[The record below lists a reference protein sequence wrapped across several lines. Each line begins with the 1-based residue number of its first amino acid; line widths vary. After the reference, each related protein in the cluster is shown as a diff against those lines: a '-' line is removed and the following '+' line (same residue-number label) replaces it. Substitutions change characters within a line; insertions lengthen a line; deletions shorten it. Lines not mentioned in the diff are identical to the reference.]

1 MNTLLIALAVLPV
14 LILAFVVYKQDKIE
28 KEPFGKLLKAFWFGC
43 IAVVPAVILE
53 SLLSEFT
60 PGVPILSGAYTGYI
74 VAGCS
79 EEACKLL
86 MLYWAVWKSREFNE
100 YFDGIVYACFVSL
113 GFACVENIGYV
124 TMQETLSE
132 AMSVGLLRSVL
143 SVPGHFLFGV
153 MMGYYFALAKFKPQQ
168 KSHYLWMAFWV
179 PMLWHGTFD
188 ALLMVAEE
196 MDESLEIV
204 AGVLFVVFVVF
215 DIKLWKWG
223 VRRIKRLQ
231 ELSDEQKK
239 KHSSLPLN
247 PFEGFK
253 WYV

>member
-1 MNTLLIALAVLPV
+1 MNTTLIALAVLPV
-14 LILAFVVYKQDKIE
+14 LILAYVVYKQDKIE
-28 KEPFGKLLKAFWFGC
+28 KEPFGKLLKAFLMGC
-43 IAVVPAVILE
+43 LAVVPAIALE
-53 SLLSEFT
+53 GALTAFT
-60 PGVPILSGAYTGYI
+60 PQIPLLKGAYTGFI

-79 EEACKLL
+79 EELCKLA

-124 TMQETLSE
+124 TMQETFSDAL
-132 AMSVGLLRSVL
+132 SVGAVRSIL

-153 MMGYYFALAKFKPQQ
+153 MMGYYFALAKFIPGK
-168 KSHYLWMAFWV
+168 KKDYLLKAFWV

-188 ALLMVAEE
+188 SILMVAEE
-196 MDESLEIV
+196 FGENMEVV
-204 AGVLFVVFVVF
+204 AGVLFIVFVVF
-215 DIKLWKWG
+215 DIKMWKWG

-231 ELSDEQKK
+231 ELSNEQKDERN
-239 KHSSLPLN
+239 SLRLN

-253 WYV
+253 WYI